1 MLLRD
6 LNEYRNAGYRKRQST
21 KMRRLRTEIDTILLR
36 IRADDKPPEWE
47 ELITRRYIRSQSIGY
62 VCEEM
67 HISEATYFR
76 TLRKIKAYITR

>member
-1 MLLRD
+1 
-6 LNEYRNAGYRKRQST
+6 
-21 KMRRLRTEIDTILLR
+21 MRSE
-36 IRADDKPPEWE
+36 AAEPPEWE